1 MLLHVCTVSDIHKM
15 MHVFKVCIGQNL
27 LHKTTL
33 YLSIMYACF
42 FNFASDLKHYYIH
55 PLTLDIKLTWIK
67 LKRLTIL

>member
-55 PLTLDIKLTWIK
+55 LLTLDIKLTWIK

>member
-27 LHKTTL
+27 LHKTTP
-33 YLSIMYACF
+33 YLSIMFACF